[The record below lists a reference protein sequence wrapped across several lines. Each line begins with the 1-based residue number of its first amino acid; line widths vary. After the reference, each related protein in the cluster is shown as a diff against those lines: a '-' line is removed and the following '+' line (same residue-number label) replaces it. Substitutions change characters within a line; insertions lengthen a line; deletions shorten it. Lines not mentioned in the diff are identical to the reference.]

1 MKETINSGLDF
12 PTIFT
17 LLVILVV
24 LIFLLKLVNGDFS
37 PISIDEVDR
46 QIVEN
51 KDSNNVVTKN
61 IVITYKKTYNDGR
74 IKMSYKKISIK

>member
-1 MKETINSGLDF
+1 MKETINSALDF

-37 PISIDEVDR
+37 PVSIVEVDR